1 MTFRIRR
8 DRLFPSLLSGLLVL
22 GACSD
27 APRPEEAMTP
37 PPANGLMSITAGPD
51 LLAELK
57 IGEPRLTSVTGT
69 LRVYGRVEAD
79 ETRLARISS
88 PVTGRVIELE
98 VVEGQRVKR
107 GDLIAVIRSTEL
119 ANAQSTYL
127 KADSQRQLAQRAV
140 DRAKRLLD
148 AGVIGEA
155 ELQRREGEF
164 IQIAAEFS
172 ASRDELRVLGM
183 TDLAVARLQETR
195 VVNAVSQVVA
205 SIDGTVMDR
214 PVTLG
219 QVVQAAESICIL
231 ADLSHVWLVADVPEQ
246 TAGSLSVGKAVESQ
260 IAALPGEM
268 IRGTLTF
275 VSAIVNPETRTVRAR
290 MDLPNPEGRYK
301 PAMLATLTLQ
311 DLAETQRVIP
321 ATAVVREGNEE
332 YLFVQVTEDRFL
344 LRKVRLGGEFGS
356 VRVLLEGLQEGEKIV
371 LDGAFHLNNERK
383 RAALQGS

>member
-1 MTFRIRR
+1 MTFRLPSSLHLYVVI
-8 DRLFPSLLSGLLVL
+8 SLLML
-22 GACSD
+22 GACD
-27 APRPEEAMTP
+27 ITP
-37 PPANGLMSITAGPD
+37 PAENAAPKPPSADQMAITAGPE

-98 VVEGQRVKR
+98 VVEGQRVRR

-127 KADSQRQLAQRAV
+127 KADSQRLLAQRAV

-164 IQIAAEFS
+164 IQVAAEFS

-183 TDLAVARLQETR
+183 TDEAVERLQESR

-231 ADLSHVWLVADVPEQ
+231 ADLSQVWLVADVPEQ
-246 TAGSLSVGKAVESQ
+246 TAGTLSVGKAVEAE
-260 IAALPGEM
+260 IAALPGEI
-268 IRGTLTF
+268 IRGQLTF

-290 MDLPNPEGRYK
+290 MDLPNPSGRYK
-301 PAMLATLTLQ
+301 PAMLANLTLQ
-311 DLAETQRVIP
+311 DLPETQQVIP
-321 ATAVVREGNEE
+321 ATAVVRESNEE
-332 YLFVQVTEDRFL
+332 YLFVQIAEDRFL
-344 LRKVRLGGEFGS
+344 LRKVRLGGEFGD
-356 VRVLLEGLQEGEKIV
+356 VRVLLEGLHEGEKIV